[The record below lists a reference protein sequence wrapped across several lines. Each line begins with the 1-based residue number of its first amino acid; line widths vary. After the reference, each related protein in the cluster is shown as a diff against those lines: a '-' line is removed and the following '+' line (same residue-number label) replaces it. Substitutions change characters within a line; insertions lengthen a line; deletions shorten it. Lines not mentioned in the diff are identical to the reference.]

1 MQKKVSQ
8 KFILFLFTLAILF
21 TRVYTCAY
29 LNETANFEIAAD
41 NSVQEIRKVE
51 GTHMNP
57 ILRTEHRVISHSV
70 FVPVRTTKRQGIS
83 SIYRTILGLVLV
95 EYAPLISNSFS
106 EFMESQY
113 YLIQTSLD
121 SLIQYVQGQD
131 GKK

>member
-8 KFILFLFTLAILF
+8 KFILFLFTLAMLF

-41 NSVQEIRKVE
+41 SSVQEIRKVE

-95 EYAPLISNSFS
+95 EYAPLINNSFS